1 MAQPIQDIIDKG
13 KISTYLCANDTALGA
28 MYSPR
33 LDPNLYRLIYIEM
46 KSLEWA
52 NQQSGTYTNI
62 EFVGNY
68 NIALY
73 GAYGVKAKVILDGG
87 GGGSIVPVS
96 PVTAPSPIEFIV
108 SGSSFIPTGGTTK
121 IITSFIGYNL
131 LFIRNNVTQGQINNG
146 ASYFNWDRTTGVFT
160 LLTGAAPPD
169 DNPAAVATEFFQ
181 LYPYL

>member
-96 PVTAPSPIEFIV
+96 PVTAPSPIEFEV
-108 SGSSFIPTGGTTK
+108 GSSSYIATGQSTK
-121 IITSFIGYNL
+121 ILPTDFLNYNL
-131 LFIRNNVTQGQINNG
+131 IFIRNGIGQAMINLG
-146 ASYFNWDRTTGVFT
+146 GTYYTWDKATRAFECFGVANE
-160 LLTGAAPPD
+160 G
-169 DNPAAVATEFFQ
+169 EQFQ
-181 LYPYL
+181 LIPYL